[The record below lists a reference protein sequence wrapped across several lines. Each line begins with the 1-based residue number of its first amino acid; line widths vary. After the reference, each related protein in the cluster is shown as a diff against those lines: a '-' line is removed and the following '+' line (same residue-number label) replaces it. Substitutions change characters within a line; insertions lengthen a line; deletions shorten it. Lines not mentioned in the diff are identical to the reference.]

1 MATSISSRPW
11 LQHYPDGVPATINY
25 REAPLYSILEDAAAA
40 HSDLPALRFYA
51 TRLNYGQLW
60 AQAQRF
66 AGALAELGVKK
77 GDRVALMMP
86 NCPQYVIAYY
96 GTLRAGAVVAQINPL
111 YTPRELEH
119 LLRDSGAETI
129 VVADVLYPVVQA
141 AKNVPL
147 THVLVATLKGD
158 VELGPESQRF
168 EPLLAQTTAAPPSV
182 TINPRA
188 DIAALQYTGGTT
200 GVSKAVMLTHFNLLA
215 NVQQARA
222 WNPSGGPPG
231 SDRILTVI
239 PLFHAY
245 GMTICMNYGLY
256 SGYELILL
264 PRFDLKEVMETIKS
278 TQPTVFPG
286 VPTMYV
292 AVNNFPNADEYGVS
306 SIKYCNSGAAP
317 LPVEVIQGFE
327 QRFGGRIREGY
338 GLSETSPFSH
348 GQPFMIPPRP
358 GTVGFPCADTECE
371 IVDVETGTTVLPPG
385 EIGEIRIRGPQVMK
399 GYWNRPDETDIALRD
414 GWLYTG
420 DLGTMSDDG
429 YFAIVDRKKDMI
441 IASGYNVYPRDVEEV
456 LYEHPAVLECC
467 VAGVPDEYRGE
478 TVKAYVVTRP
488 GGAVTDEELDAFCRE
503 RLAAFKVPRIYEYRA
518 ALPKSAV
525 GKVLRRLLLAEETRP
540 PEGS

>member
-1 MATSISSRPW
+1 M
-11 LQHYPDGVPATINY
+11 L
-25 REAPLYSILEDAAAA
+25 
-40 HSDLPALRFYA
+40 
-51 TRLNYGQLW
+51 
-60 AQAQRF
+60 
-66 AGALAELGVKK
+66 
-77 GDRVALMMP
+77 P

-119 LLRDSGAETI
+119 LLQDSGAETI

-141 AKNVPL
+141 IKNVPL
-147 THVLVATLKGD
+147 KHVLVATLKGD
-158 VELGPESQRF
+158 VPLGAEAQRF
-168 EPLLAQTTAAPPSV
+168 EPLLAQTTAAPPDVS
-182 TINPRA
+182 IDPRE
-188 DIAALQYTGGTT
+188 DVAALQYTGGTT

-222 WNPSGGPPG
+222 WNPIGGPPG
-231 SDRILTVI
+231 SERILTVI

-264 PRFDLKEVMETIKS
+264 PRFDLKEVMETIKA
-278 TQPTVFPG
+278 TQPTIFPG

-292 AVNNFPNADEYGVS
+292 AVNNFPNADDYGVS

-317 LPVEVIQGFE
+317 LPLEVIQGFE

-348 GQPFMIPPRP
+348 GQPFLIPPRP
-358 GTVGFPCADTECE
+358 GTVGFPCADTDCE
-371 IVDVETGTTVLPPG
+371 IVDVETGTTVLPAG

-467 VAGVPDEYRGE
+467 VAGIADQYRGE
-478 TVKAYVVTRP
+478 TIKAYIVVRP
-488 GGAVTDEELDAFCRE
+488 GAHVTNEELDAFCRE
-503 RLAAFKVPRIYEYRA
+503 RLAAFKVPRIYAYRES
-518 ALPKSAV
+518 LPKSAV
-525 GKVLRRLLLAEETRP
+525 GKVLRRQLLAEEAKP
-540 PEGS
+540 I

>member
-25 REAPLYSILEDAAAA
+25 RAAPLYSILEDAAAA
-40 HSDLPALRFYA
+40 HPDLPAIRFYA
-51 TRLNYGQLW
+51 TQLNYGQLW

-66 AGALAELGVKK
+66 AAALLELGVRK
-77 GDRVALMMP
+77 GDRVALMLP

-119 LLRDSGAETI
+119 LLQDSGAETI

-141 AKNVPL
+141 IKNVPL
-147 THVLVATLKGD
+147 KHVLVATLKGD
-158 VELGPESQRF
+158 VPLGAEAQRF
-168 EPLLAQTTAAPPSV
+168 EPLLAQTTAAPPDVS
-182 TINPRA
+182 IDPRE
-188 DIAALQYTGGTT
+188 DVAALQYTGGTT

-222 WNPSGGPPG
+222 WNPIGGPPG
-231 SDRILTVI
+231 SERILTVI

-264 PRFDLKEVMETIKS
+264 PRFDLKEVMETIKA
-278 TQPTVFPG
+278 TQPTIFPG

-292 AVNNFPNADEYGVS
+292 AVNNFPNADDYGVS

-317 LPVEVIQGFE
+317 LPLEVIQGFE

-348 GQPFMIPPRP
+348 GQPFLIPPRP
-358 GTVGFPCADTECE
+358 GTVGFPCADTDCE
-371 IVDVETGTTVLPPG
+371 IVDVETGTTVLPAG

-467 VAGVPDEYRGE
+467 VAGIADQYRGE
-478 TVKAYVVTRP
+478 TIKAYIVVRP
-488 GGAVTDEELDAFCRE
+488 GAHVTNEELDAFCRE
-503 RLAAFKVPRIYEYRA
+503 RLAAFKVPRIYAYRES
-518 ALPKSAV
+518 LPKSAV
-525 GKVLRRLLLAEETRP
+525 GKVLRRLLIDT
-540 PEGS
+540 

>member
-11 LQHYPDGVPATINY
+11 QQHYPPGVPTSIDS
-25 REAPLYSILEDAAAA
+25 REAPLYSLLEEAAAA
-40 HSDLPALRFYA
+40 HPDLPAIRFYA
-51 TRLNYGQLW
+51 TRLSYAQLW

-66 AGALAELGVKK
+66 AAVLAGLGVTK
-77 GDRVALMMP
+77 GDRVALMLP

-96 GTLRAGAVVAQINPL
+96 GTLRAGGVVAQINPL

-141 AKNVPL
+141 VKSVQL
-147 THVLVATLKGD
+147 KRVLVATLKGD
-158 VELGPESQRF
+158 VPLGPEAQRF
-168 EPLLAQTTAAPPSV
+168 EELLAQTTTAPPSV
-182 TINPRA
+182 TIDPRE
-188 DIAALQYTGGTT
+188 DVAALQYTGGTT
-200 GVSKAVMLTHFNLLA
+200 GVSKAAMLTHFNLLA

-222 WNPSGGPPG
+222 WNPVGGPTG
-231 SDRILTVI
+231 SERILTVI

-256 SGYELILL
+256 CGYELILL
-264 PRFDLKEVMETIKS
+264 PRFDLKEVMETIKA

-292 AVNNFPNADEYGVS
+292 AVNNFPNADDYGVS
-306 SIKYCNSGAAP
+306 SIKYYNSGAAP
-317 LPVEVIQGFE
+317 LPLEVIQGFGH
-327 QRFGGRIREGY
+327 RFGGRIREGY

-358 GTVGFPCADTECE
+358 GTVGFPCADTDCE
-371 IVDVETGTTVLPPG
+371 IVDVATGTRVLPPG
-385 EIGEIRIRGPQVMK
+385 EVGEIRIRGPQVMK
-399 GYWNRPDETDIALRD
+399 GYWNRPDETEIALRA

-420 DLGTMSDDG
+420 DLGTMSGDG
-429 YFAIVDRKKDMI
+429 YFSIVDRKKDMI

-467 VAGVPDEYRGE
+467 VAGVPDAYRGE
-478 TVKAYVVTRP
+478 TVKAFVVVRP
-488 GGAVTDEELDAFCRE
+488 GLEVRDEELDAFCRE
-503 RLAAFKVPRIYEYRA
+503 RLAAFKVPRIYEYRES
-518 ALPKSAV
+518 LPMSAV
-525 GKVLRRLLLAEETRP
+525 GKVLRQQLL
-540 PEGS
+540 

>member
-1 MATSISSRPW
+1 MATSISNRPW
-11 LQHYPDGVPATINY
+11 LQHYPDGVPTTINY
-25 REAPLYSILEDAAAA
+25 REAPLYAILEDAAAA
-40 HSDLPALRFYA
+40 HPDLPAIRFYA

-60 AQAQRF
+60 TQAQRF
-66 AGALAELGVKK
+66 AAVLADLGVKK

-96 GTLRAGAVVAQINPL
+96 GTLRAGGIVAQVNPL
-111 YTPRELEH
+111 YTPRELDY
-119 LLRDSGAETI
+119 LLNDSGAETI
-129 VVADVLYPVVQA
+129 VVADVLYPVIQA
-141 AKNVPL
+141 TKKESL
-147 THVLVATLKGD
+147 KRVLVTTLKGD
-158 VELGPESQRF
+158 VALGPEAQRV
-168 EPLLAQTTAAPPSV
+168 EELLARTTTAPPSV
-182 TINPRA
+182 TIDPRA
-188 DIAALQYTGGTT
+188 DVAALQYTGGTT
-200 GVSKAVMLTHFNLLA
+200 GVAKAAMLTHFNLLA

-222 WNPSGGPPG
+222 WNPIGGPPG
-231 SDRILTVI
+231 SERILTVI

-245 GMTICMNYGLY
+245 GMTVCMNYGLY
-256 SGYELILL
+256 CGYELILL
-264 PRFDLKEVMETIKS
+264 PRFDLKEVMETIKA

-292 AVNNFPNADEYGVS
+292 AVNNFPDADDYGVS

-317 LPVEVIQGFE
+317 LPIEVILGFE

-348 GQPFMIPPRP
+348 GQPFMIPARP
-358 GTVGFPCADTECE
+358 GTVGFPCADTDCE

-420 DLGTMSDDG
+420 DLGTMDTDG
-429 YFAIVDRKKDMI
+429 YFSIVDRKKDMI

-467 VAGVPDEYRGE
+467 VAGVADPYRGE
-478 TVKAYVVTRP
+478 TVKAYIVKRAGAEVTN
-488 GGAVTDEELDAFCRE
+488 EELDAFCRE
-503 RLAAFKVPRIYEYRA
+503 RLAAFKIPRIYEFRES
-518 ALPKSAV
+518 LPKSAV
-525 GKVLRRLLLAEETRP
+525 GKVLRRQLLAEEAKPT
-540 PEGS
+540 

>member
-1 MATSISSRPW
+1 MATSINSRPW

-25 REAPLYSILEDAAAA
+25 REGPLYSILADAAAA
-40 HSDLPALRFYA
+40 HPNLPAIRFYA
-51 TRLNYGQLW
+51 TQLNYGQLW

-66 AGALAELGVKK
+66 AAALAELGVQK
-77 GDRVALMMP
+77 GDRVALMLP

-119 LLRDSGAETI
+119 LLRDCGAETI

-141 AKNVPL
+141 VKNTPL
-147 THVLVATLKGD
+147 KHVLVATLKGD
-158 VELGPESQRF
+158 VPLGPEAQRL
-168 EPLLAQTTAAPPSV
+168 EPLLAQTTAAPPDV
-182 TINPRA
+182 TIDPRE
-188 DIAALQYTGGTT
+188 DVAALQYTGGTT

-222 WNPSGGPPG
+222 WNPIGGPPG
-231 SDRILTVI
+231 SERILTVI

-264 PRFDLKEVMETIKS
+264 PRFDLKEVMETIKA
-278 TQPTVFPG
+278 TQPTIFPG

-292 AVNNFPNADEYGVS
+292 AVNNFPNADDYGVS

-317 LPVEVIQGFE
+317 LPLEVIQGFE

-348 GQPFMIPPRP
+348 GQPFLIPPRP
-358 GTVGFPCADTECE
+358 GTVGFPCADTDCE
-371 IVDVETGTTVLPPG
+371 IVDVETGTTVLPAG
-385 EIGEIRIRGPQVMK
+385 EIGEIRIRGPQVMR
-399 GYWNRPDETDIALRD
+399 GYWNRPDETEIALRD

-420 DLGTMSDDG
+420 DLGTMSADG
-429 YFAIVDRKKDMI
+429 YFSIVDRKKDMI

-467 VAGVPDEYRGE
+467 VAGVPDQYRGE
-478 TVKAYVVTRP
+478 TIKAYVVLRP
-488 GGAVTDEELDAFCRE
+488 GAQVTNEELDAFCRE
-503 RLAAFKVPRIYEYRA
+503 RLAAFKIPRIYAYRES
-518 ALPKSAV
+518 LPKSAV
-525 GKVLRRLLLAEETRP
+525 GKVLRRQLLAEEPRP
-540 PEGS
+540 